1 MSIRILV
8 VDDNPDILA
17 NVRDFLSMKDG
28 WAPETASTGL
38 EALERID
45 RSTFDLVIL
54 DVGLP
59 DTDGM
64 TLTRRLRASGFTAPI
79 LMLTARDTID
89 DRVEGLTSGADD
101 YLIKPFSLRELAAR
115 VEALLRRSGANP
127 AGRLTA
133 GPLSLDLKTLRV
145 EREGRDIRLNPTCL
159 QLLRELMQQSP
170 GIVSRRRQQPREER
184 RRLHRKRRGHD
195 HGNVRGLHCLRL
207 GTGTRRRRGR
217 PHLRARRARQCSRRR
232 RLGRRT
238 RPFDRLAHLPP
249 LGLDGNGGQGP

>member
-1 MSIRILV
+1 
-8 VDDNPDILA
+8 
-17 NVRDFLSMKDG
+17 
-28 WAPETASTGL
+28 
-38 EALERID
+38 
-45 RSTFDLVIL
+45 
-54 DVGLP
+54 
-59 DTDGM
+59 M

-170 GIVSRRRQQPREER
+170 GIVSRRRRAARLRQPALEPLSSAPGGRQAVRPSAHPHASRPRLVRCRSSRLRFLR
-184 RRLHRKRRGHD
+184 RRHARPPFASAQPCPAHHAELCAPRHLRGWVLRIRALPVDRIHRAAAHLGHPQ
-195 HGNVRGLHCLRL
+195 G
-207 GTGTRRRRGR
+207 RGR
-217 PHLRARRARQCSRRR
+217 QG
-232 RLGRRT
+232 GRH
-238 RPFDRLAHLPP
+238 A
-249 LGLDGNGGQGP
+249 

>member
-89 DRVEGLTSGADD
+89 DRVEGL
-101 YLIKPFSLRELAAR
+101 
-115 VEALLRRSGANP
+115 LRRSGANP

-170 GIVSRRRQQPREER
+170 GIVSRRRLEAVLWQGEPPAS
-184 RRLHRKRRGHD
+184 D
-195 HGNVRGLHCLRL
+195 SLRSNL
-207 GTGTRRRRGR
+207 YL
-217 PHLRARRARQCSRRR
+217 LRQAVDK
-232 RLGRRT
+232 
-238 RPFDRLAHLPP
+238 PFDRPLIHTHPGLGWYVADLP
-249 LGLDGNGGQGP
+249 DSVS

>member
-79 LMLTARDTID
+79 LMLTARNTID
-89 DRVEGLTSGADD
+89 D
-101 YLIKPFSLRELAAR
+101 R

-145 EREGRDIRLNPTCL
+145 EREGRDIKLNPTCL

-170 GIVSRRRQQPREER
+170 GIVSRRRLEAVLWQGEPPAS
-184 RRLHRKRRGHD
+184 D
-195 HGNVRGLHCLRL
+195 SLRSNL
-207 GTGTRRRRGR
+207 YL
-217 PHLRARRARQCSRRR
+217 LRQAVDK
-232 RLGRRT
+232 
-238 RPFDRLAHLPP
+238 PFDRPLIHTHPGLGWYVADLP
-249 LGLDGNGGQGP
+249 DSVS

>member
-1 MSIRILV
+1 METTSHICVCDDEAAIADLV
-8 VDDNPDILA
+8 GKLLA
-17 NVRDFLSMKDG
+17 DEGYRPSVCYSAAQVLDLMTRD
-28 WAPETASTGL
+28 
-38 EALERID
+38 R
-45 RSTFDLVIL
+45 FDLVIL

-127 AGRLTA
+127 AGHLTA

-170 GIVSRRRQQPREER
+170 GIVSRRRLEAVLWQGEPPAS
-184 RRLHRKRRGHD
+184 D
-195 HGNVRGLHCLRL
+195 SLRSNL
-207 GTGTRRRRGR
+207 YL
-217 PHLRARRARQCSRRR
+217 LRQAVDK
-232 RLGRRT
+232 
-238 RPFDRLAHLPP
+238 PFDHPLIHTHPGLGWSVADLP
-249 LGLDGNGGQGP
+249 DSVS

>member
-101 YLIKPFSLRELAAR
+101 YLIKPFSLR
-115 VEALLRRSGANP
+115 
-127 AGRLTA
+127 
-133 GPLSLDLKTLRV
+133 V

-170 GIVSRRRQQPREER
+170 GIVSRRRLEAVLWQGEPPAS
-184 RRLHRKRRGHD
+184 D
-195 HGNVRGLHCLRL
+195 SLRSNL
-207 GTGTRRRRGR
+207 YL
-217 PHLRARRARQCSRRR
+217 LRQAVDK
-232 RLGRRT
+232 
-238 RPFDRLAHLPP
+238 PFDHPLIHTHPGLGWSVADLP
-249 LGLDGNGGQGP
+249 DSVS

>member
-28 WAPETASTGL
+28 WAPETASTGR

-89 DRVEGLTSGADD
+89 DRVE
-101 YLIKPFSLRELAAR
+101 
-115 VEALLRRSGANP
+115 ALLRRSGANP
-127 AGRLTA
+127 AGHLTA

-170 GIVSRRRQQPREER
+170 GIVSRRRLEAVLWQGEPPAS
-184 RRLHRKRRGHD
+184 D
-195 HGNVRGLHCLRL
+195 SLRSNL
-207 GTGTRRRRGR
+207 YL
-217 PHLRARRARQCSRRR
+217 LRQAVDK
-232 RLGRRT
+232 
-238 RPFDRLAHLPP
+238 PFDHPLIHTHPGLGWSVADLP
-249 LGLDGNGGQGP
+249 DSVS

>member
-101 YLIKPFSLRELAAR
+101 YL
-115 VEALLRRSGANP
+115 ALLAS
-127 AGRLTA
+127 
-133 GPLSLDLKTLRV
+133 
-145 EREGRDIRLNPTCL
+145 
-159 QLLRELMQQSP
+159 
-170 GIVSRRRQQPREER
+170 
-184 RRLHRKRRGHD
+184 
-195 HGNVRGLHCLRL
+195 
-207 GTGTRRRRGR
+207 
-217 PHLRARRARQCSRRR
+217 RARRPRRGPAAPKR
-232 RLGRRT
+232 RESGGA
-238 RPFDRLAHLPP
+238 PHCGPALA
-249 LGLDGNGGQGP
+249 

>member
-38 EALERID
+38 EALERIE
-45 RSTFDLVIL
+45 RSTYDLVIL
-54 DVGLP
+54 DIGLP
-59 DTDGM
+59 DTDGI
-64 TLTRRLRASGFTAPI
+64 TITKKLRAAGRTVPI

-115 VEALLRRSGANP
+115 VEALLRRSGASSS
-127 AGRLTA
+127 GRLSV
-133 GPLSLDLKTLRV
+133 GPLTLDLKTLRV

-159 QLLRELMQQSP
+159 QMLRELMQQSP
-170 GIVSRRRQQPREER
+170 GIVSRNRLEAVLWQGEPPASDSLRSNLYLLRQAVDKPFEHS
-184 RRLHRKRRGHD
+184 LIHTHP
-195 HGNVRGLHCLRL
+195 GL
-207 GTGTRRRRGR
+207 GW
-217 PHLRARRARQCSRRR
+217 SISN
-232 RLGRRT
+232 
-238 RPFDRLAHLPP
+238 
-249 LGLDGNGGQGP
+249 LD

>member
-115 VEALLRRSGANP
+115 VE
-127 AGRLTA
+127 
-133 GPLSLDLKTLRV
+133 
-145 EREGRDIRLNPTCL
+145 REGRDIKLNPTCL

-170 GIVSRRRQQPREER
+170 GIVSRRRLEAVLWQGEPPAS
-184 RRLHRKRRGHD
+184 D
-195 HGNVRGLHCLRL
+195 SLRSNL
-207 GTGTRRRRGR
+207 YL
-217 PHLRARRARQCSRRR
+217 LRQAVDK
-232 RLGRRT
+232 
-238 RPFDRLAHLPP
+238 PFDHPLIHTHPGLGWSVADLP
-249 LGLDGNGGQGP
+249 DFVS

>member
-28 WAPETASTGL
+28 WAPETASTGR

-89 DRVEGLTSGADD
+89 DRVE
-101 YLIKPFSLRELAAR
+101 
-115 VEALLRRSGANP
+115 ALLRRSGANP

-145 EREGRDIRLNPTCL
+145 EREGRDIKLNPTCL

-170 GIVSRRRQQPREER
+170 GIVSRRRLEAVLWQGEPPAS
-184 RRLHRKRRGHD
+184 D
-195 HGNVRGLHCLRL
+195 SLRSNL
-207 GTGTRRRRGR
+207 YL
-217 PHLRARRARQCSRRR
+217 LRQAVDK
-232 RLGRRT
+232 
-238 RPFDRLAHLPP
+238 PFDHPLIHTHPGLGWSVADLP
-249 LGLDGNGGQGP
+249 DSVS

>member
-38 EALERID
+38 EALERIE
-45 RSTFDLVIL
+45 RSTYDLVIL
-54 DVGLP
+54 DIGLP
-59 DTDGM
+59 DTDGI
-64 TLTRRLRASGFTAPI
+64 TLTKKLRADGRTVPI

-115 VEALLRRSGANP
+115 VEALLRRSGASSS
-127 AGRLTA
+127 GRLSV
-133 GPLSLDLKTLRV
+133 GPLTLDLKTLRV

-159 QLLRELMQQSP
+159 QMLRELMQQSP
-170 GIVSRRRQQPREER
+170 GIVSRNRLEAVLWQGEPPASDSLRSNLYLLRQAVD
-184 RRLHRKRRGHD
+184 K
-195 HGNVRGLHCLRL
+195 
-207 GTGTRRRRGR
+207 
-217 PHLRARRARQCSRRR
+217 
-232 RLGRRT
+232 
-238 RPFDRLAHLPP
+238 PFDRQLIHTHPG
-249 LGLDGNGGQGP
+249 LGWSISNFD

>member
-64 TLTRRLRASGFTAPI
+64 TLTRRLRASGFTTPI

-170 GIVSRRRQQPREER
+170 GIVSRRRLEAVLWQGEPPAS
-184 RRLHRKRRGHD
+184 D
-195 HGNVRGLHCLRL
+195 SLRSNL
-207 GTGTRRRRGR
+207 YL
-217 PHLRARRARQCSRRR
+217 LRQAVDK
-232 RLGRRT
+232 
-238 RPFDRLAHLPP
+238 PFDHPLIHTHPGLGWSVADLP
-249 LGLDGNGGQGP
+249 DSVS

>member
-38 EALERID
+38 EALERIE
-45 RSTFDLVIL
+45 RSTYDLVIL
-54 DVGLP
+54 DIGLP
-59 DTDGM
+59 DTDGI
-64 TLTRRLRASGFTAPI
+64 TITKKLRADGRTVPI

-115 VEALLRRSGANP
+115 VEALLRRSGASSS
-127 AGRLTA
+127 GRLSV
-133 GPLSLDLKTLRV
+133 GPLTLDLKTLRV

-159 QLLRELMQQSP
+159 QMLRELMQQSP
-170 GIVSRRRQQPREER
+170 GIVSRNRLEAVLWQGEPPASDSLRSNLYLLRQAVDKPFEHS
-184 RRLHRKRRGHD
+184 LIHTHP
-195 HGNVRGLHCLRL
+195 GL
-207 GTGTRRRRGR
+207 GW
-217 PHLRARRARQCSRRR
+217 SISN
-232 RLGRRT
+232 
-238 RPFDRLAHLPP
+238 FD
-249 LGLDGNGGQGP
+249 

>member
-28 WAPETASTGL
+28 WAPETASTGR

-64 TLTRRLRASGFTAPI
+64 TLTRRLRPSGFTAPI

-145 EREGRDIRLNPTCL
+145 EREGRDIKLNPTCL

-170 GIVSRRRQQPREER
+170 GIVSRRRLEAVLWQGEPPAS
-184 RRLHRKRRGHD
+184 D
-195 HGNVRGLHCLRL
+195 SLRSNL
-207 GTGTRRRRGR
+207 YL
-217 PHLRARRARQCSRRR
+217 LRQAVDK
-232 RLGRRT
+232 
-238 RPFDRLAHLPP
+238 PFDHPLIHTHPGLGWSVADLP
-249 LGLDGNGGQGP
+249 DSVS

>member
-28 WAPETASTGL
+28 WAPETASTG
-38 EALERID
+38 
-45 RSTFDLVIL
+45 
-54 DVGLP
+54 
-59 DTDGM
+59 
-64 TLTRRLRASGFTAPI
+64 
-79 LMLTARDTID
+79 RDTID

-145 EREGRDIRLNPTCL
+145 EREGRDIKLNPTCL

-170 GIVSRRRQQPREER
+170 GIVSRRRLEAVLWQGEPPAS
-184 RRLHRKRRGHD
+184 D
-195 HGNVRGLHCLRL
+195 SLRSNL
-207 GTGTRRRRGR
+207 YL
-217 PHLRARRARQCSRRR
+217 LRQAVDK
-232 RLGRRT
+232 
-238 RPFDRLAHLPP
+238 PFDHPLIHTHPGLGWSVADLP
-249 LGLDGNGGQGP
+249 DSVS

>member
-115 VEALLRRSGANP
+115 VEALLRRSA
-127 AGRLTA
+127 R
-133 GPLSLDLKTLRV
+133 
-145 EREGRDIRLNPTCL
+145 I
-159 QLLRELMQQSP
+159 
-170 GIVSRRRQQPREER
+170 
-184 RRLHRKRRGHD
+184 RRGAS
-195 HGNVRGLHCLRL
+195 
-207 GTGTRRRRGR
+207 
-217 PHLRARRARQCSRRR
+217 LRARSRLTSKRFASSAKAVTSGSTRPACSSFASSCNRVPASSRAVDSRRSSGRASRPPPTACARTSIFCAR
-232 RLGRRT
+232 RSTSRSTVRSST
-238 RPFDRLAHLPP
+238 RIPASAGTLPIFPTPFPEAPPCPSAIRLRAALPSASC
-249 LGLDGNGGQGP
+249 

>member
-8 VDDNPDILA
+8 VDDNPDIRA
-17 NVRDFLSMKDG
+17 TVRDFLSLMDG

-133 GPLSLDLKTLRV
+133 GPCLLYTSPSP
-145 EREGRDIRLNPTCL
+145 RD
-159 QLLRELMQQSP
+159 S
-170 GIVSRRRQQPREER
+170 
-184 RRLHRKRRGHD
+184 
-195 HGNVRGLHCLRL
+195 
-207 GTGTRRRRGR
+207 
-217 PHLRARRARQCSRRR
+217 
-232 RLGRRT
+232 
-238 RPFDRLAHLPP
+238 
-249 LGLDGNGGQGP
+249 

>member
-28 WAPETASTGL
+28 WAPETASTGR

-127 AGRLTA
+127 AGHLTAARSRLTSKRFASSAKAVTSGSTRPACSSFASSCSRVPASSRAVDSRRSSGRASRPPPTACARTFIFCARRSTSRSTIRSSTRILASA
-133 GPLSLDLKTLRV
+133 GPLPIFPTPSPETPPCPS
-145 EREGRDIRLNPTCL
+145 DIRL
-159 QLLRELMQQSP
+159 
-170 GIVSRRRQQPREER
+170 
-184 RRLHRKRRGHD
+184 
-195 HGNVRGLHCLRL
+195 
-207 GTGTRRRRGR
+207 
-217 PHLRARRARQCSRRR
+217 RAAWPSASC
-232 RLGRRT
+232 
-238 RPFDRLAHLPP
+238 
-249 LGLDGNGGQGP
+249 

>member
-45 RSTFDLVIL
+45 RSTFDLV
-54 DVGLP
+54 
-59 DTDGM
+59 
-64 TLTRRLRASGFTAPI
+64 
-79 LMLTARDTID
+79 
-89 DRVEGLTSGADD
+89 EGLTSGADD

-127 AGRLTA
+127 AGHLTA

-170 GIVSRRRQQPREER
+170 GIVSRRRLEAVLWQGEPPAS
-184 RRLHRKRRGHD
+184 D
-195 HGNVRGLHCLRL
+195 SLRSNL
-207 GTGTRRRRGR
+207 YL
-217 PHLRARRARQCSRRR
+217 LRQAVDK
-232 RLGRRT
+232 
-238 RPFDRLAHLPP
+238 PFDHPLIHTHPGLGWSVADLP
-249 LGLDGNGGQGP
+249 DSVS

>member
-101 YLIKPFSLRELAAR
+101 YLIKPFSLARRPRRGPAA
-115 VEALLRRSGANP
+115 P
-127 AGRLTA
+127 
-133 GPLSLDLKTLRV
+133 
-145 EREGRDIRLNPTCL
+145 
-159 QLLRELMQQSP
+159 
-170 GIVSRRRQQPREER
+170 
-184 RRLHRKRRGHD
+184 KRRESG
-195 HGNVRGLHCLRL
+195 GAPHC
-207 GTGTRRRRGR
+207 G
-217 PHLRARRARQCSRRR
+217 PA
-232 RLGRRT
+232 
-238 RPFDRLAHLPP
+238 LA
-249 LGLDGNGGQGP
+249 

>member
-64 TLTRRLRASGFTAPI
+64 TLIHTHP
-79 LMLTARDTID
+79 
-89 DRVEGLTSGADD
+89 GLGWSVADLPD
-101 YLIKPFSLRELAAR
+101 F
-115 VEALLRRSGANP
+115 
-127 AGRLTA
+127 
-133 GPLSLDLKTLRV
+133 
-145 EREGRDIRLNPTCL
+145 
-159 QLLRELMQQSP
+159 
-170 GIVSRRRQQPREER
+170 VS
-184 RRLHRKRRGHD
+184 
-195 HGNVRGLHCLRL
+195 
-207 GTGTRRRRGR
+207 
-217 PHLRARRARQCSRRR
+217 
-232 RLGRRT
+232 
-238 RPFDRLAHLPP
+238 
-249 LGLDGNGGQGP
+249 

>member
-59 DTDGM
+59 VTDGM

-145 EREGRDIRLNPTCL
+145 EREGRDIKLNPTCL

-170 GIVSRRRQQPREER
+170 GIVASSRAVDSRRSSGRASRPPPTACARTSIFCAR
-184 RRLHRKRRGHD
+184 RSTSRST
-195 HGNVRGLHCLRL
+195 VRSSTRIPASA
-207 GTGTRRRRGR
+207 GTLPIFPTPFPEAPPCPSAIR
-217 PHLRARRARQCSRRR
+217 LRAA
-232 RLGRRT
+232 
-238 RPFDRLAHLPP
+238 LPSASC
-249 LGLDGNGGQGP
+249 

>member
-28 WAPETASTGL
+28 WAPETASTGR

-79 LMLTARDTID
+79 LMLTHGARH
-89 DRVEGLTSGADD
+89 DRR
-101 YLIKPFSLRELAAR
+101 P
-115 VEALLRRSGANP
+115 
-127 AGRLTA
+127 
-133 GPLSLDLKTLRV
+133 
-145 EREGRDIRLNPTCL
+145 
-159 QLLRELMQQSP
+159 
-170 GIVSRRRQQPREER
+170 
-184 RRLHRKRRGHD
+184 RRGAHE
-195 HGNVRGLHCLRL
+195 
-207 GTGTRRRRGR
+207 
-217 PHLRARRARQCSRRR
+217 RRR
-232 RLGRRT
+232 RLSDQALLASRARRP
-238 RPFDRLAHLPP
+238 RRGPAAPKRRESGGAPHCGPALA
-249 LGLDGNGGQGP
+249 

>member
-28 WAPETASTGL
+28 WAPETASTGR

-145 EREGRDIRLNPTCL
+145 EREGRDIKLNPTCL
-159 QLLRELMQQSP
+159 QLLASSCSRVPASSRA
-170 GIVSRRRQQPREER
+170 VDSRRSSGRASRPPPTACARTFIFCAR
-184 RRLHRKRRGHD
+184 RSTSRSTIRSS
-195 HGNVRGLHCLRL
+195 
-207 GTGTRRRRGR
+207 TRILASAGPLPIFPTPSPEAPPCPSDIR
-217 PHLRARRARQCSRRR
+217 LRAAWPSASC
-232 RLGRRT
+232 
-238 RPFDRLAHLPP
+238 
-249 LGLDGNGGQGP
+249 